1 MNSQELI
8 AFEDRTKSDWESGD
22 LPCLLHLAGGNESD
36 LIDLFKE
43 VRRGDWIFSTHR
55 NHYHAL
61 LAGVPWEKVRD
72 KIKMGDSMFVYSR
85 EHNFFCSAVLAGCCG
100 IAAGVAWASLDE
112 AARSKR
118 LHPIDFRLPRIW
130 CFIGDGGEEQGHFY
144 EAAMFVEAND
154 LPCTFIIEDNNR
166 SVDTPRDVR
175 RGNAKGLEH
184 LFKCVRR
191 YHYEPTYPHAG
202 AATKFQITFKP
213 EAIER
218 MKHPECPHVPP
229 CFEDR
234 HACWNYDEGKKRVD
248 DLPNFP

>member
-1 MNSQELI
+1 MVSGMAILMI
-8 AFEDRTKSDWESGD
+8 DFEDKTKADWESGD
-22 LPCLLHLAGGNESD
+22 LPCLLHLAGGNEQE
-36 LIDLFKE
+36 LIEIFKE
-43 VRRGDWIFSTHR
+43 VRPSDWIFSTHR

-61 LAGVPWEKVRD
+61 LAGVPVQVVREKINR
-72 KIKMGDSMFVYSR
+72 GDSMFVYSKD
-85 EHNFFCSAVLAGCCG
+85 HNFFCSAILAGCCG
-100 IAAGVAWASLDE
+100 IAAGVAWTIKYQE
-112 AARSKR
+112 
-118 LHPIDFRLPRIW
+118 LHVPYGTGPKVW

-175 RGNAKGLEH
+175 RGDAKGLEH

-202 AATKFQITFKP
+202 SGCKFQITFKP
-213 EAIER
+213 EAIDR
-218 MKHPECPHVPP
+218 LKSSARCQHIPP

-234 HACWNYDEGKKRVD
+234 HACWNYNEGKKRAD
-248 DLPNFP
+248 ALPNYP

>member
-1 MNSQELI
+1 MI
-8 AFEDRTKSDWESGD
+8 DFENQTKSDWESGD
-22 LPCLLHLAGGNESD
+22 LPCLLHLAGGNEQE
-36 LIDLFKE
+36 LIEIFKE
-43 VRRGDWIFSTHR
+43 VRPGDWIFSTHR

-61 LAGVPWEKVRD
+61 LAGVPVQVVREKINR
-72 KIKMGDSMFVYSR
+72 GDSMFVYSR

-100 IAAGVAWASLDE
+100 IAAGVAWQLKDGWI
-112 AARSKR
+112 RGKFNR
-118 LHPIDFRLPRIW
+118 VW

-191 YHYEPTYPHAG
+191 YHYESTYPHAG
-202 AATKFQITFKP
+202 SGCKFQITFKP

-218 MKHPECPHVPP
+218 LKHPDKCPHVPP
-229 CFEDR
+229 CFEDLR
-234 HACWNYDEGKKRVD
+234 GCWNYEEAHKRTSQ
-248 DLPNFP
+248 LPNFP